1 MYRAYTTNV
10 KLTWDLPRAT
20 HTWLVTQ
27 LLGCGLPTAK
37 ETILAGFTG
46 FLTRLRK
53 SASWEVRVMAE
64 LEVRDATSV
73 TGRNVM
79 MFKREL
85 GTDPRILTP
94 GQTRVLVRSA
104 EKPVHLEEEWKLDLL
119 RELL

>member
-1 MYRAYTTNV
+1 MLPLFSLSSDQIQRQGDHPRRLQRLPGQAEEVSQLGGESHGRAGGEGRNQ
-10 KLTWDLPRAT
+10 R
-20 HTWLVTQ
+20 
-27 LLGCGLPTAK
+27 
-37 ETILAGFTG
+37 
-46 FLTRLRK
+46 
-53 SASWEVRVMAE
+53 
-64 LEVRDATSV
+64 V
-73 TGRNVM
+73 TGTNIA